1 MDAED
6 KVLGY
11 SNWLGILRG
20 TLTETFSKGGKAL
33 TRGLNRTAY
42 TAANGQDEVTLH
54 GRSLLFV
61 RNVGHL
67 MTNPAIL
74 WGAEARKS
82 RKASWT
88 R

>member
-1 MDAED
+1 MAWNQDR
-6 KVLGY
+6 V
-11 SNWLGILRG
+11 
-20 TLTETFSKGGKAL
+20 
-33 TRGLNRTAY
+33 Y
-42 TAANGQDEVTLH
+42 TAANGQGEVTLH

-74 WGAEARKS
+74 WAQKARKS